1 MDIPP
6 CADAMYRTTVGV
18 TLCVT
23 HTYILATL
31 SIEKIIDDN
40 IDLIEIL
47 DGIDYSPME
56 NIPRANGLV

>member
-1 MDIPP
+1 M
-6 CADAMYRTTVGV
+6 
-18 TLCVT
+18 
-23 HTYILATL
+23 YILATL

-47 DGIDYSPME
+47 DCIDYSPME